1 MKRIAVYC
9 GSSSG
14 RTSLYETESKKLGKA
29 LAERDIELVYGGGA
43 VGMMGITA
51 NAVISA
57 GGRVTGIMPKML
69 QEREIA
75 HPMLTELIIVNS
87 MHDRKAKMADLA
99 DAFLILPGGAGT
111 MEEFFEVFTW
121 AQLGIHKKSI
131 GILNVDDFY
140 DPLLNMLDHMVRE
153 GFLHES
159 YMGMLQIGND
169 SGKLIDTMQREDP
182 PSIGHYMN
190 EPEEK
195 EL

>member
-14 RTSLYETESKKLGKA
+14 RTALYENESTKLGKA
-29 LAERDIELVYGGGA
+29 LAEREIELVYGGGA

-51 NAVISA
+51 NAALSA
-57 GGRVTGIMPKML
+57 GGRVTGVMPKML

-75 HPMLTELIIVNS
+75 HPMLTELIIVDS
-87 MHDRKAKMADLA
+87 MHERKSRMADLA

-131 GILNVDDFY
+131 GILNVEDYY

-159 YMGMLQIGND
+159 YMAMLQIGTE
-169 SGKLIDTMQREDP
+169 SGKLIDTMQQYDP
-182 PSIGHYMN
+182 PSIQRYIN
-190 EPEEK
+190 EPEDI
-195 EL
+195 

>member
-1 MKRIAVYC
+1 MKRLAVYC

-14 RTSLYETESKKLGKA
+14 RTSLYEEESKKLGKA
-29 LAERDIELVYGGGA
+29 LAERNIELVYGGGA

-51 NAVISA
+51 NAALSD

-75 HPMLTELIIVNS
+75 HPMLTDLIIVNS
-87 MHDRKAKMADLA
+87 MHDRKSMMADMA

-121 AQLGIHKKSI
+121 AQLGLHKKSI
-131 GILNVDDFY
+131 GILNVDEYY

-159 YMGMLQIGND
+159 YLSMLQIGRD
-169 SGKLIDTMQREDP
+169 SGKLIDTMQEYEP
-182 PSIGHYMN
+182 PSIERYVN
-190 EPEEK
+190 EPDDNS
-195 EL
+195 